1 MRGTTGSIRTREPLP
16 VVLKAHHSG
25 ADHSGMTEPSVP
37 TNAPELVRSW
47 PRWVMTAE
55 AVGEDK
61 LATRLV
67 VASPADALDP
77 ELGDLVLARSAVLRG
92 RPQDAVDLLTDTVL
106 GLPADAQAAEVVA
119 AAARASTSRGFDDY
133 RWLLAHVSH
142 ARRTGEGSI
151 ALRLLAAVADARG
164 DLATA
169 DRAWEELVAG
179 AGWRTPDA
187 LARLAATTVSRR
199 DRDDRFGVPAHAL
212 EAAGIAL
219 AAPRSPRP
227 DLGPVTDAATRLAG
241 RGDPAGA
248 LLLLRAVRSKA
259 RAMGGDARTSAGLR
273 AAEGALLPAAAR
285 LAYAVQRSGIA
296 LLGAGA
302 GVVTVLATSTV
313 WWPLVPV
320 LAVAATLLTRRL
332 VRLGPFTTVE
342 QRAWRTLPHSHID
355 EPTGG
360 VVGRQQDPLGAVV
373 AVVSVLAGIWPAV
386 LTLSWLSDRLVGW
399 AWLQFVVYMLVMIA
413 PALPSLALLAWARN
427 ALRRSARRRSA
438 ARDDSQG
445 RAAAGQCVCW
455 DTGAIIGRGSVHYL
469 EQHLVAVPAHPAVAR
484 TLAAVGTGTA
494 TARCPLSGVLW
505 LVVPTD
511 AEELL
516 LMRGAMFASE
526 PDPSRHDRS
535 FF

>member
-1 MRGTTGSIRTREPLP
+1 M
-16 VVLKAHHSG
+16 
-25 ADHSGMTEPSVP
+25 
-37 TNAPELVRSW
+37 
-47 PRWVMTAE
+47 
-55 AVGEDK
+55 GEDT

-67 VASPADALDP
+67 VASPVDALDP
-77 ELGDLVLARSAVLRG
+77 ELGNLVLARSAVVRG
-92 RPQDAVDLLTDTVL
+92 RPQDAVDLLEDTEL
-106 GLPADAQAAEVVA
+106 GPPADAQAPEVVA
-119 AAARASTSRGFDDY
+119 AAARASISRGDDDY
-133 RWLLAHVSH
+133 RWLLAHVSY

-164 DLATA
+164 DTTTA
-169 DRAWEELVAG
+169 DRAWEELVAS

-227 DLGPVTDAATRLAG
+227 DLGPVTDADADADADAATRLAG
-241 RGDPAGA
+241 RGDRAGA
-248 LLLLRAVRSKA
+248 LLLLRAVRSRA
-259 RAMGGDARTSAGLR
+259 RSMGGDARPSAGLR
-273 AAEGALLPAAAR
+273 ASEAELLPPADR
-285 LAYAVQRSGIA
+285 LAYGVQRSGIA

-320 LAVAATLLTRRL
+320 LAVAATLLTRRH
-332 VRLGPFTTVE
+332 VRLGPFTTAE
-342 QRAWRTLPHSHID
+342 RRAWRTLPHSHID

-360 VVGRQQDPLGAVV
+360 VVGRQRDMLGAVV
-373 AVVSVLAGIWPAV
+373 AVVAVLAGIWPAA
-386 LTLSWLSDRLVGW
+386 LTLSWMSERLVGW

-413 PALPSLALLAWARN
+413 PAPPSLALLAWARA
-427 ALRRSARRRSA
+427 ALARRTRRRRV

-445 RAAAGQCVCW
+445 
-455 DTGAIIGRGSVHYL
+455 
-469 EQHLVAVPAHPAVAR
+469 
-484 TLAAVGTGTA
+484 LAAVGEGTA

-511 AEELL
+511 AEALL

-526 PDPSRHDRS
+526 PDPARHDRS

>member
-1 MRGTTGSIRTREPLP
+1 M
-16 VVLKAHHSG
+16 
-25 ADHSGMTEPSVP
+25 
-37 TNAPELVRSW
+37 
-47 PRWVMTAE
+47 AE
-55 AVGEDK
+55 AVGEDT

-67 VASPADALDP
+67 VASPVDALDP
-77 ELGDLVLARSAVLRG
+77 GLGDLVLARSAVLRG
-92 RPQDAVDLLTDTVL
+92 RPQDAVDLLAATEL
-106 GLPADAQAAEVVA
+106 GLPADAGSAEVVA
-119 AAARASTSRGFDDY
+119 AAARASTSSGVDDY
-133 RWLLAHVSH
+133 RWLLAHVSY

-164 DLATA
+164 DTATT
-169 DRAWEELVAG
+169 DRAWEELVAS
-179 AGWRTPDA
+179 AGWRTPEA

-219 AAPRSPRP
+219 AAPRSGRP

-241 RGDPAGA
+241 RGDPAGG
-248 LLLLRAVRSKA
+248 LLLLRAVRSRA
-259 RAMGGDARTSAGLR
+259 RTMGGDARTSAGLR
-273 AAEGALLPAAAR
+273 ASEAVLLPPAAR
-285 LAYAVQRSGIA
+285 LAYCVQRSGIA

-302 GVVTVLATSTV
+302 GVVTVLMTSTV
-313 WWPLVPV
+313 WWPLAPV
-320 LAVAATLLTRRL
+320 LAVAATLLTRRH

-342 QRAWRTLPHSHID
+342 RRAWRTLPHSHID

-360 VVGRQQDPLGAVV
+360 VVGRQGDMLGAVV
-373 AVVSVLAGIWPAV
+373 AVVAVLAGIWPAT
-386 LTLSWLSDRLVGW
+386 LTLSWMSDRLVGW

-413 PALPSLALLAWARN
+413 PALPSLALLAWARA
-427 ALRRSARRRSA
+427 ALGRRAHRRRT
-438 ARDDSQG
+438 ARDDSRG

-455 DTGAIIGRGSVHYL
+455 DTGAVIGGSSVHYL
-469 EQHLVAVPAHPAVAR
+469 EQHLVEVPSDPTVAR
-484 TLAAVGTGTA
+484 TLAAVGEGTA

-511 AEELL
+511 TQDLL